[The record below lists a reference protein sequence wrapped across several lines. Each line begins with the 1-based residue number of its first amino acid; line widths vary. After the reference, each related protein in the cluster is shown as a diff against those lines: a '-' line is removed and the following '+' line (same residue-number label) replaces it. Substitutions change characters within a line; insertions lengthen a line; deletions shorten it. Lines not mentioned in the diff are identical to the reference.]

1 MNNLDI
7 FRRFDHITKVLE
19 LSSQLIFVL
28 SANPLA
34 LIRSSESLEALSEI
48 YKREP
53 LIVLNKVNSFNLG
66 VKYESTVEAILGRWT
81 NPEQIQ
87 RIPDRPELFAGSW
100 LKAESVLNLGDD
112 EIVAIFNKISNLV
125 RNEVST
131 PPKSKRFLRRVS

>member
-1 MNNLDI
+1 
-7 FRRFDHITKVLE
+7 
-19 LSSQLIFVL
+19 VL

-66 VKYESTVEAILGRWT
+66 TKYESTVEAILGRWT
-81 NPEQIQ
+81 NPDQIQ

-100 LKAESVLNLGDD
+100 LKAQSVLNLGDG
-112 EIVAIFNKISNLV
+112 EIVGIFNKISNLV
-125 RNEVST
+125 RNEVSK